1 MSEVIKNRYEF
12 VVLFDVEMVIR
23 TEIQMLEICRESI
36 RRAAWDLSQMSA

>member
-12 VVLFDVEMVIR
+12 VILFDVENGNPNG
-23 TEIQMLEICRESI
+23 IQMLEICRESI